1 MSDSNDTSTIDEKN
15 AENNGSSTK
24 DNNISGLLS
33 AFVGGLIGI
42 YIYSSNKGIN
52 SAQPTNINGEQVGG
66 SRTKKSNSLLKTR
79 GFYIL
84 LVVLL
89 VGYITSKFV

>member
-1 MSDSNDTSTIDEKN
+1 MSPWWFI
-15 AENNGSSTK
+15 
-24 DNNISGLLS
+24 II
-33 AFVGGLIGI
+33 FIIIMGI

-52 SAQPTNINGEQVGG
+52 SAQPSNMNGQQVGG
-66 SRTKKSNSLLKTR
+66 SRTKKSKSLLTTR

>member
-42 YIYSSNKGIN
+42 YIYYKVGSWLVYASVISTSCELPTDTSLPPYDG
-52 SAQPTNINGEQVGG
+52 SAV
-66 SRTKKSNSLLKTR
+66 NSL
-79 GFYIL
+79 
-84 LVVLL
+84 
-89 VGYITSKFV
+89 